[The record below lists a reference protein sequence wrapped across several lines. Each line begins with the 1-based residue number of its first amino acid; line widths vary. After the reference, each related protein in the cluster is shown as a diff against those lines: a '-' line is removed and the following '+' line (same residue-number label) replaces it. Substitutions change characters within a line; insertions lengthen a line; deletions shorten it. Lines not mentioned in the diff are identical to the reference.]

1 MEAVGTFV
9 KPVHVELT
17 YKRRDVG
24 VLKILTKG
32 ARVSKFVRPKAV
44 CRGVAYDNTF
54 EKSAEGDMTK
64 LSADDDH
71 EMRCCILVSSSMLL
85 APSVAVAW
93 SGGTRRVDER
103 GGRGF
108 RILTCIVCG

>member
-1 MEAVGTFV
+1 MSELVRAENDCREA
-9 KPVHVELT
+9 
-17 YKRRDVG
+17 
-24 VLKILTKG
+24 
-32 ARVSKFVRPKAV
+32 
-44 CRGVAYDNTF
+44 AYDNTL

-93 SGGTRRVDER
+93 SKDTQ
-103 GGRGF
+103 GGREGG
-108 RILTCIVCG
+108 RVLTCIACG

>member
-1 MEAVGTFV
+1 MKAVGTFV

-17 YKRRDVG
+17 YKRRDIG
-24 VLKILTKG
+24 VLKVLTKG
-32 ARVSKFVRPKAV
+32 ARVSKFVRPEAV

-103 GGRGF
+103 GGEG
-108 RILTCIVCG
+108 LGSSLV